1 MPLLIKALEVYSGVK
16 DRLVNKIHLEE
27 HKGDLALT
35 DSNLK
40 LQELRHL
47 EVVQLS
53 ELILALQILLDS
65 HLQEEVYSEI
75 LHKLVMLVNNP
86 KINDLEVFSEEQ
98 LPSLKDQD

>member
-1 MPLLIKALEVYSGVK
+1 VPLLIKALEVYSEDK
-16 DRLVNKIHLEE
+16 DRLANKIHLEE
-27 HKGDLALT
+27 LKVDLALT

-47 EVVQLS
+47 EEVQLS
-53 ELILALQILLDS
+53 ELILALQILLAS

-75 LHKLVMLVNNP
+75 LNKLVKLVNSP